1 MKGTNTK
8 IALIAGNA
16 PSLASIDYQRLPSQ
30 ASYDVFR
37 CNQFYFEEE
46 YYLGKEIKYAFANP
60 PVLFEQ
66 SYTYKTLHYKQEY
79 NIQNIVAS
87 TFNLSYMDS
96 LYSAHKEIFSDIIT
110 GSCVLENIQEFF
122 TSIRYNE
129 IYHNERITSGVYM
142 CAFAV
147 ALGYTELYLAGIDL
161 YSGDAYAF
169 DILKPNLTTLLPHF
183 SLKPDDFHTAQTDI
197 QALEFLAKTYN
208 VKIYSIC
215 PSSPLSQHIPLA
227 KPNLE
232 SNAKAL
238 KKSKAQ
244 DCIKDLLLP
253 QENAYEK
260 FHYPNHP
267 LDFNN
272 YASPLRNNNFYKFC
286 RDVIKFPKQLARYYK
301 GKIVSHRQKC
311 AKIAN
316 TNNTNGGGQVASAL
330 NTIYT

>member
-1 MKGTNTK
+1 MKGTDTK

-46 YYLGKEIKYAFANP
+46 YYLGKEIKYVFATP

-66 SYTYKTLHYKQEY
+66 NYTYKTLHYKQEY

-87 TFNLSYMDS
+87 TFNLSHMDS
-96 LYSAHKEIFSDIIT
+96 LYYTHKEIFSDIIN

-122 TSIRYNE
+122 TFIRYSE
-129 IYHNERITSGVYM
+129 IYHNRRITSGVYM

-161 YSGDAYAF
+161 YSNKGGYAF
-169 DILKPNLTTLLPHF
+169 NILKPNLTALLPWF
-183 SLKPDDFHTAQTDI
+183 SLKPADFHTAQTDI

-232 SNAKAL
+232 SNAKVL
-238 KKSKAQ
+238 KKPKAQ

-253 QENAYEK
+253 QGNAYEK

-272 YASPLRNNNFYKFC
+272 YASHLRNNNFYKFC
-286 RDVIKFPKQLARYYK
+286 RDVIKFPKQLAWYMK
-301 GKIVSHRQKC
+301 GKIVSHRQKR
-311 AKIAN
+311 AKIAS
-316 TNNTNGGGQVASAL
+316 TNNTMGGGGK
-330 NTIYT
+330 